1 MEPSHNMNHVLLCV
15 GPERFRSTFMQNWQS
30 TGERVLY
37 VSEERPQHPG
47 SIARL
52 ESYCHTA
59 AAEVS
64 AVLVLGPKRCS
75 PQKTLPGP
83 TIAGLPVGLM
93 PADQPEDL
101 EAWLTARRTQAGRVG
116 AGIMAM
122 WRRSYLSLGSRF
134 HQWLETGGY
143 GAAGTIEDWFANEM
157 TCYEVCRRI
166 AAGARLVLYLG
177 HGRSEGLSAYLG
189 LRWRDVA
196 AARTFQPCRSMIAFA
211 CETVKRESGLPF
223 GCRMVC
229 SGRALSY
236 FGSTAAV
243 LLRAN
248 AQLASLAGRQFA
260 TGRVRNLADLV
271 RELDAVT
278 RTSHRLQA
286 AREALQ
292 AFRIIGNPLE
302 RFI

>member
-1 MEPSHNMNHVLLCV
+1 MEPSHSMNNVLLCV

-30 TGERVLY
+30 NGERVLF
-37 VSEERPQHPG
+37 VSEERPQDPG

-52 ESYCHTA
+52 ESYSRTVA
-59 AAEVS
+59 GDVS
-64 AVLVLGPKRCS
+64 AVLVIAPKRCS
-75 PQKTLPGP
+75 PQKALPGP
-83 TIAGLPVGLM
+83 TISGLPVGLM
-93 PADQPEDL
+93 LADQPEDL
-101 EAWLTARRTQAGRVG
+101 QAWLTARLTRAGGVG
-116 AGIMAM
+116 TGIMAM

-134 HQWLETGGY
+134 HHWLEAGGY
-143 GAAGTIEDWFANEM
+143 GATGTIEDWFANEM
-157 TCYEVCRRI
+157 SCHEVCRRL

-189 LRWRDVA
+189 LRWNDVVA
-196 AARTFQPCRSMIAFA
+196 SRKFQPCRSMIAFA
-211 CETVKRESGLPF
+211 CDTVKRESGLPF
-223 GCRMVC
+223 GCRMVF

-260 TGRVRNLADLV
+260 AGRVRNLADLV

-292 AFRIIGNPLE
+292 AFRIIGNPVE
-302 RFI
+302 QFV